1 MIIGFLPLDS
11 RPCTYDFPV
20 QLAKQAGAQVIL
32 PPKGFIAEYKDVSD
46 TARNLQWLKEIAPQ
60 CDALVISA
68 EQLLHGGLIPS
79 RKARMSADDQLAIL
93 QEIERIKKAS
103 PELQIF
109 LSTVL
114 MRTSISTL
122 SEETRIWWEKVN
134 VYSRLRYRVLTGA
147 DEKTQQQYDQLAQE
161 IPQHVLESFLT
172 AREVNHQINRTCI
185 QLVAKN
191 VVDEL
196 LILQEDCAP
205 EGIHWLEQRVLL
217 DDIEKNRLNDR
228 VFLFN
233 GTDEAGAELIQR
245 ALRPEGTSVEVV
257 WLASQ
262 TDFVAKYEDRPFYL
276 NLNGHMKALNMK
288 QCQGADSVLCILPP
302 KMQQGEATQPR
313 IGNSCD
319 YTTAELKQISEK
331 IAELTKQG
339 RHCYLLDLDFANG
352 GNTELLDTLGQCMPI
367 SQLWGY
373 AAWNTASNSLGTLLA
388 QILASRYN
396 TAANQA
402 FTAERI
408 LDDGIYQTLVRS
420 EVTKRLQ
427 EIGEDTYQIS
437 DTYRAEQYLMEAFCN
452 RRQLLERIFGG
463 KAPEFEVKL
472 RWNRLFEAAVFVCGN
487 GPIYQ
492 KS

>member
-32 PPKGFIAEYKDVSD
+32 PPKGYILDYKEQSD
-46 TARNLQWLKEIAPQ
+46 TARNLQWLKGIAPH

-68 EQLLHGGLIPS
+68 EQLLHGGLIQS
-79 RKARMSADDQLAIL
+79 RKSRMSADDQLAVL
-93 QEIERIKKAS
+93 LELERIKQTTPRLK
-103 PELQIF
+103 IF

-122 SEETRIWWEKVN
+122 SEETKIWWEKVN
-134 VYSRLRYRVLTGA
+134 VYSQLRYRVLTRT
-147 DEKTQQQYDQLAQE
+147 DEQTKLQYDQLEQE
-161 IPQHVLESFLT
+161 IPRGVLEAFLT
-172 AREVNHQINRTCI
+172 AREVNHQINRRCI
-185 QLVAKN
+185 ELVAKN
-191 VVDEL
+191 VVEEL

-205 EGIHWLEQRVLL
+205 EGIHWLEQCVLL
-217 DDIEKNRLNDR
+217 DDIEKSQLHDR

-245 ALRPEGTSVEVV
+245 AIRPEGTCVEVV
-257 WLASQ
+257 WLGDQ
-262 TDFVAKYEDRPFYL
+262 TDFVAKYEDRPFYK
-276 NLNGHMKALNMK
+276 NLNGHMQALNIK
-288 QCQGADSVLCILPP
+288 QCQGADRVVCILPP

-388 QILASRYN
+388 QILASRHN

-408 LDDGIYQTLVRS
+408 LDDGIYQTLVRP
-420 EVTKRLQ
+420 EVTKQLQ
-427 EIGEDTYQIS
+427 EAGEDIYQII
-437 DTYRAEQYLMEAFCN
+437 DTYSAEQALEESFSN
-452 RRQLLERIFGG
+452 QQSLLERIFGNNV
-463 KAPEFEVKL
+463 PEFTAKL
-472 RWNRLFEAAVFVCGN
+472 RWNRLFEAAVFVNGN
-487 GPIYQ
+487 GPVR
-492 KS
+492 